1 MDKLKIIIKNNKK
14 SIIFLFIL
22 TAIALITGSIFSLML
37 NNNDKQLVSESITNF
52 LNNIN
57 NVNYTET
64 LKSAT
69 LEQSLLIF
77 FIWLLGFSIIG
88 IPIIL
93 FSFFV
98 KVFTLGFSICS
109 IITIYKAKGILIALF
124 YIFPH
129 HILNIINYAFLTI
142 ISLKVSFSLLY
153 AIFKRRKMDFKPI
166 MNKYLISLLISI
178 ILSMLAIVLEVYLM
192 PNLMGL
198 IR

>member
-57 NVNYTET
+57 NVNYIET